1 MNPKTD
7 HKNLNWRDIMRTP
20 PKMTPD
26 TEAKISES
34 FASQSLM
41 QTLGATLQSI
51 KAGRVEIAAPI
62 LESSKQQHGF
72 AHAGLTFSIGD
83 SAAGYAALST
93 LPADH
98 EVLTTEMKINLLAP
112 GKGERLIARGRVIK
126 PGRRLIVVQSDVF
139 ALHDGVET
147 HIALMT
153 GTMLP
158 ITPE

>member
-1 MNPKTD
+1 MKSD
-7 HKNLNWRDIMRTP
+7 VEMMIQH
-20 PKMTPD
+20 
-26 TEAKISES
+26 S

-41 QTLGATLQSI
+41 RTLGAELSSLE
-51 KAGRVEIAAPI
+51 KGAVEITAPI
-62 LESSKQQHGF
+62 LESSRQQHGF

-112 GKGERLIARGRVIK
+112 GKGQRLVARGRVIK
-126 PGRRLIVVQSDVF
+126 PGRRLIIVQSDVY

-153 GTMLP
+153 GSMLP
-158 ITPE
+158 VTSD

>member
-1 MNPKTD
+1 MNPTPD
-7 HKNLNWRDIMRTP
+7 NKNLKWRDKMKARS
-20 PKMTPD
+20 KMTPD
-26 TEAKISES
+26 TETKISES

-41 QTLGATLQSI
+41 QTLGATLDSI
-51 KAGRVEIAAPI
+51 TFGCVEIAAPI

-126 PGRRLIVVQSDVF
+126 PGRRLIVVQSDVY
-139 ALHDGVET
+139 ALHHGIET

-158 ITPE
+158 VTPE

>member
-1 MNPKTD
+1 MKSD
-7 HKNLNWRDIMRTP
+7 V
-20 PKMTPD
+20 KMM
-26 TEAKISES
+26 IQHS

-41 QTLGATLQSI
+41 RTLGAELSSLE
-51 KAGRVEIAAPI
+51 KGAVEITAPI
-62 LESSKQQHGF
+62 LESSRQQHGF

-112 GKGERLIARGRVIK
+112 GKGQRLVARGRVIK
-126 PGRRLIVVQSDVF
+126 PGRRLIIVQSDVY

-153 GTMLP
+153 GSMLP
-158 ITPE
+158 VTSD

>member
-1 MNPKTD
+1 MD
-7 HKNLNWRDIMRTP
+7 SDV
-20 PKMTPD
+20 KMM
-26 TEAKISES
+26 IQQS

-41 QTLGATLQSI
+41 HTLGAELLSI
-51 KAGRVEIAAPI
+51 EKGSVEIIAPI
-62 LESSKQQHGF
+62 LESSRQQHGF

-112 GKGERLIARGRVIK
+112 GKGGRLIARGKVIK
-126 PGRRLIVVQSDVF
+126 PGRRLIIVQANVF
-139 ALHDGVET
+139 AAEGNSET

-153 GTMLP
+153 GTMMPLGP
-158 ITPE
+158 K

>member
-1 MNPKTD
+1 MNPNTY
-7 HKNLNWRDIMRTP
+7 HNNPHAGKNEGSPEM
-20 PKMTPD
+20 KPD
-26 TEAKISES
+26 VETLIKQS

-41 QTLGATLQSI
+41 QTLGADLTSI
-51 KAGRVEIAAPI
+51 SQGHVEIRAPI
-62 LESSKQQHGF
+62 LDTSRQQHGF

-93 LPADH
+93 LSANH

-112 GKGERLIARGRVIK
+112 GKGEYLIARGRVIK

-139 ALHDGVET
+139 AVEDGAET
-147 HIALMT
+147 HVAVMT